1 MQPRQTFSRHNRTGC
16 TRRTILLQVI
26 LRFGLIG
33 HSFGARSAFLLA
45 LRDARVKGLVS
56 LDGGIANKFGKEWI
70 HNVTGFNPA
79 NFKVPILHFYQDVES
94 FVVPDFQLIESLKG
108 VPRTL
113 IRIPGMRHMHFS
125 PIGPVSA
132 FISGFSP
139 TADQR
144 LEKQWEAMARY
155 TVDFLSATLRGDQ
168 EARERLERSGKNDKS
183 ILTLRQLQ

>member
-1 MQPRQTFSRHNRTGC
+1 M
-16 TRRTILLQVI
+16 

-56 LDGGIANKFGKEWI
+56 LDGGIVNKFGKEWI
-70 HNVTGFNPA
+70 HNVSGFNLA
-79 NFKVPILHFYQDVES
+79 NFKVPILHFCQDVES
-94 FVVPDFQLIESLKG
+94 FVVPDFELIESLKG

-113 IRIPGMRHMHFS
+113 IRMPGMRHMHFS
-125 PIGPVSA
+125 SRGPVSA

-144 LEKQWEAMARY
+144 LAKQWEAIARY

-168 EARERLERSGKNDKS
+168 EARERLEVDEKYNKS
-183 ILTLRQLQ
+183 ILTVRRLNK